1 VINLVSPSK
10 AKICIGGVRERNVD
24 DELCGRSDKE
34 METTEQYV
42 ATETTEQYVATE
54 TTEQYVA
61 TEIMKNQVH
70 WHFYS
75 NVTNNVK

>member
-24 DELCGRSDKE
+24 DELCGRSGKE

-42 ATETTEQYVATE
+42 ATET
-54 TTEQYVA
+54 
-61 TEIMKNQVH
+61 MKNQVH
-70 WHFYS
+70 
-75 NVTNNVK
+75 